1 MNTKNTSG
9 SPPRAPND
17 ASWLV
22 WIAGAGCLAAATVAG
37 GGCELIASVDPDLL
51 NEGGGG
57 STGTTSTVTSV
68 GSGSTSTTTT
78 GSPTSSSSS
87 GDGGQGGTGG
97 TGGTGGDGGGG
108 GTGGADICDDPAED
122 CPEAAECQTAICADD
137 VCDTT
142 NANEGSACDLG
153 GGEDGVCSDN
163 GECIQCL
170 TIAECPEPAE
180 CQVALCSAAGVCGTE
195 DAEDGVD
202 CVGGTTCLDGVCQ
215 IPEDCD
221 NDELDAGET
230 DIDCGG
236 GEVTQCPL
244 CLVDQKCLLPGD
256 CATGFCDLTDL
267 PSPTCQPCG
276 SNTDCPADQFCDPDT
291 DTCVDDHANG
301 AACDDAAECTSN
313 FCVDDFCCVE
323 ACDGACEACSATGTC
338 DPAEAGTADDACDG
352 AECLTGLCGEN
363 RVCEPEGTGVTCG
376 SAPSCD
382 AGTNTATLQDTC
394 GDDTGTCQ
402 DAGTDPCTPYTCGA
416 TACRTT
422 CANNTQCAAGNY
434 CNDDSECEPVLQPG
448 DECDEA
454 TDCASNFCTDGV
466 CCNSTCLGDC
476 VACDVDGLE
485 GTCSPVEAGD
495 PDDACDPDDQTDA
508 CRTGT
513 CNGSGACSVKADNT
527 AGTPTCTGFI
537 FCDGTPGG
545 ACPTACV
552 TDADCPGGR
561 YCNDTAAAAPDPAT
575 FLCVADKAS
584 GDQCV
589 RAEQCATPPGT
600 CTANVCD

>member
-1 MNTKNTSG
+1 MKTNKTGG
-9 SPPRAPND
+9 SPPRANND
-17 ASWLV
+17 ANWLM
-22 WIAGAGCLAAATVAG
+22 WIAGAGCLAAASVAA

-57 STGTTSTVTSV
+57 SAATTTTSSIA
-68 GSGSTSTTTT
+68 SGSTTTTTT
-78 GSPTSSSSS
+78 GSPTSSSSAS
-87 GDGGQGGTGG
+87 AGGDGGQGGTGG
-97 TGGTGGDGGGG
+97 GTGGDGGTGG
-108 GTGGADICDDPAED
+108 GDVCEDPTDD
-122 CPEAAECQTAICADD
+122 CPEAPECQTAICDGD
-137 VCDTT
+137 TCDTT
-142 NANEGSACDLG
+142 NANEGTACDL
-153 GGEDGVCSDN
+153 EATDDGVCNDS
-163 GECIQCL
+163 GECVECL
-170 TIAECPEPAE
+170 TTAQCPDPDECK
-180 CQVALCSAAGVCGTE
+180 VAVCTAAGVCTTE
-195 DAEDGVD
+195 DEDDGVD
-202 CVGGTTCLDGVCQ
+202 CEGGTTCLDGECQ

-476 VACDVDGLE
+476 VRCDITGSE
-485 GTCSPVEAGD
+485 GTCTNEPLGDD
-495 PDDACDPDDQTDA
+495 PDNDCGGTDATDA
-508 CRTGT
+508 CQSGA
-513 CNGSGACSVKADNT
+513 CNGAGACSVKADGT
-527 AGTPTCTGFI
+527 AGTPACPGFI
-537 FCDGTPGG
+537 FCDGNVDG
-545 ACPTACV
+545 ACPADCA
-552 TDADCPGGR
+552 TDLDCPGAR
-561 YCNDTAAAAPDPAT
+561 FCDDAALGNTGNCLSDVAAGDP
-575 FLCVADKAS
+575 
-584 GDQCV
+584 CV
-589 RAEQCATPPGT
+589 RDEQCTSNDCGTTTPGL
-600 CTANVCD
+600 CD